1 MVMLKYFAKDFTPL
15 RRDIFFGGKE
25 MVKKWERQGNESYPA
40 FSAFSE
46 YLTMPER
53 SYAKVAEKIG
63 KSVSL
68 IKRWAKRNDWRERA
82 DAWDNEV
89 SRKAMEKASDEYAAM
104 IERQIQIS
112 RMFQARGANAIQQMD
127 LSNLPPKFLPALI
140 DLVKVGANLERSAR
154 ELNREKPQENIFVD
168 TLTKLWQGRGE
179 DD

>member
-1 MVMLKYFAKDFTPL
+1 MSEV
-15 RRDIFFGGKE
+15 
-25 MVKKWERQGNESYPA
+25 WERQQTESYPA
-40 FSAFSE
+40 FEAFNTF
-46 YLTMPER
+46 LTMPER
-53 SYAKVAEKIG
+53 TYAKVAEEVS

-68 IKRWAKRNDWRERA
+68 IKRWAKKNRWRERA

-154 ELNREKPQENIFVD
+154 DLKRDKPQENLFVD
-168 TLTKLWQGRGE
+168 TLTRLWQGRG
-179 DD
+179 DDD